1 MSDKTVKKLSRRL
14 NKGTYLRSFSIVI
27 AFILFLILF
36 AALPQLLIILSVN
49 TGLKAAADSIN
60 PMIFPVCT
68 AAVCLLITLWTF
80 LTAAS
85 FQMGENAWY
94 TGRLTRK
101 KQCGKR
107 LRFWFRLPLAF
118 KALRLK
124 ALLFLL
130 KALWTAA
137 LLSPAFLIFS
147 AIAGA
152 ALTGG
157 IEIYLLLSLSAGF
170 VILTAAGLFFRFII
184 IQRYYLAPYLL
195 AENPKLSPV
204 TAVKQSRNLLEG
216 HVFRIAAFKLKF
228 VPLFFSY
235 LLIIPAIF
243 IHPHYKQCCCVVA
256 KEIRM

>member
-60 PMIFPVCT
+60 PLIFPVGT
-68 AAVCLLITLWTF
+68 AAVCLLVTLWTF

-118 KALRLK
+118 KALRLN

-130 KALWTAA
+130 KAMWTIAF
-137 LLSPAFLIFS
+137 LSPAFLVFS
-147 AIAGA
+147 AIVGT

-157 IEIYLLLSLSAGF
+157 IEIYLFLSLLTGF
-170 VILTAAGLFFRFII
+170 LILLAAGLFFRFII
-184 IQRYYLAPYLL
+184 IQRYFLAPYLI
-195 AENPKLSPV
+195 AENPKLSSI
-204 TAVKQSRNLLEG
+204 TAIKQSKNLLEG
-216 HVFRIAAFKLKF
+216 HIFRIVLFKLKF
-228 VPLFFSY
+228 IPLFLSY
-235 LLIIPAIF
+235 LFIIPAIF
-243 IHPHYKQCCCVVA
+243 VHPHYKQCCCMVA
-256 KEIRM
+256 KDIRL